1 MLLSEHGE
9 GLKPAVAKAARNG
22 SLGSRGARAQTKQM
36 NPARLSQD
44 EVDNLYVKARQQE
57 KRSSLAAVA
66 RQLGHALER

>member
-1 MLLSEHGE
+1 MGKL
-9 GLKPAVAKAARNG
+9 LKPAVAKAARNAP
-22 SLGSRGARAQTKQM
+22 LGSRGTRAKTKQM

-44 EVDNLYVKARQQE
+44 EVDNLYVKARQRE